1 MKKIYLLAL
10 GGIFSGSLAYS
21 QTAIEAY
28 RFSQPDLKGTAR
40 FMSMGGAFGA
50 LGGDLSTLSQ
60 NPAGIG
66 VYRSN
71 EVGFTLDLDVQSSK
85 SDGSGPSMS
94 MNQTKFYLNNIGGV
108 ATLKLPSS
116 SLPNLNFGFTY
127 NKAVSF
133 NRQYGGNVSNLAT
146 SMTNYIAGIA
156 NNYGIAVVDVESGN
170 GFNAYDPNDGYPGAP
185 WLTILGYDGLL
196 INPDGDESNP
206 YWTAQMGQGTTGS
219 GYFQVRETGSVDEYN
234 IALGGNI
241 ANKFFWGMN
250 FDIVNFDY
258 RIAALWGEDLNN
270 AYVYNP
276 DSEGVEITNS
286 SWNMQNLYRANGTG
300 FNYQLGFIFKP
311 IQEFRLGFAFHT
323 PTWYNLNE
331 TFSAD
336 VATSAFG
343 NNYYTSTNRGIPGTN
358 SMNFQSPW
366 KIIVSAAGVIGNK
379 FIISADY
386 EWSGYNKMKFSE
398 PTYNNYYDDWYY
410 DDWGYNSGSPFN
422 PDLYYETNKDIT
434 KIYQNTN
441 TLRLGAEFR
450 VTPKF
455 SVRAGYSFVSSPV
468 KASAKDNDQVIY
480 TAGTMPN
487 YRFDNTTNYITC
499 GLGYRFG
506 GFYADLAYVYKKMD
520 SEYHAFTPDP
530 EVRNLPSP
538 QSKLTFNNS
547 QVVLSMGFKF

>member
-1 MKKIYLLAL
+1 MKRIILFAIA
-10 GGIFSGSLAYS
+10 GVFPGAIAFS
-21 QTAIEAY
+21 QTAVDAY
-28 RFSQPDLKGTAR
+28 RFAQPDLKGTAR

-71 EVGFTLDLDVQSSK
+71 EIGFTLDLDVQNSK
-85 SDGSGPSMS
+85 SDAQGSSTS
-94 MNQTKFYLNNIGGV
+94 LNQTKFLLNNIGGV
-108 ATLKLPSS
+108 ATIKLPSS
-116 SLPNLNFGFTY
+116 TIPNFNFGFTY

-133 NRQYGGNVSNLAT
+133 NRQYGGNISNLAT

-156 NNYGIAVVDVESGN
+156 NNEGIAVVDVESGN

-196 INPDGDESNP
+196 INPDGDPSNP
-206 YWTAQMGQGTTGS
+206 YWTAQMGQGTTGN
-219 GYFQVRETGSVDEYN
+219 GFFKVNETGSVDEYN

-241 ANKFFWGMN
+241 ANKLFWGMN

-258 RIAALWGEDLNN
+258 RISALWGENLSK
-270 AYVYNP
+270 AYVY
-276 DSEGVEITNS
+276 DTERDVVDITNS
-286 SWNMQNLYRANGTG
+286 TWSMQNLYRANGTG

-311 IQEFRLGFAFHT
+311 IQEFRIGFAFHT
-323 PTWYNLNE
+323 PTWYNLTE

-336 VATSAFG
+336 VVTSAYG
-343 NNYYTSTNRGIPGTN
+343 NNYYTDTNRGIPGSN
-358 SMNFQSPW
+358 QVNFQSPW

-379 FIISADY
+379 FIISGDY
-386 EWSGYNKMKFSE
+386 EWTGYKKMKFSE
-398 PTYNNYYDDWYY
+398 PTYNDYYYG
-410 DDWGYNSGSPFN
+410 WGGFGNDMYGTPFN
-422 PDLYYETNKDIT
+422 PDIYQETNDDMS

-441 TLRLGAEFR
+441 TLRLGAEYR

-468 KASAKDNDQVIY
+468 QASAKNNEQTIY

-487 YRFDNTTNYITC
+487 YRLDNTTNYITC

-530 EVRNLPSP
+530 EVRNTPSP

-547 QVVLSMGFKF
+547 QIVLSMGFKF